1 MPTLVRQATLLDVL
15 VRRGVLTAAQA
26 DEASAR
32 CQAQNGN
39 CMRP

>member
-26 DEASAR
+26 DEASAQVSGPER
-32 CQAQNGN
+32 QLHAS
-39 CMRP
+39 